1 MYKFSKKQF
10 SMFAILVIA
19 ALALAACQPAA
30 ATQAPTQPPTQVMPT
45 AADTAAPTA
54 NSVPLTGSDVTP
66 SVSVSDQAVTD
77 GAVTI
82 DQVSSPGPGWMVI
95 HADNGGKPGAVI
107 GHTQLQAGENDNVV
121 VQVDASKV
129 TPTLY
134 AMLHADEGVQGAYE
148 FPGPDIPVLLDGQ
161 MVSPAFQVSNA
172 GAVGSASTNDLYGSS
187 TPAAQAGSADQVMVA
202 VGQTDEL
209 GSFLVDGQGLSL
221 YHFLKDEPDKSNC
234 DASCQNRWPPLLTT
248 GAPAASAGVD
258 ASKLGTIPFDGDQK
272 QVTYDHMPLYHWHTD
287 EKPGDTFGQGIGEV
301 WFVVEAGQQAAQPSA
316 VQPDNSSPAAAQQAN
331 LHEEA
336 ELYVSQTADLGTFLV
351 DSQGM
356 TLYFF
361 TRDEPNKSN
370 CDIDC
375 MVKWPPLLTQQA
387 PKADDGV
394 DAGKLSAIAYKDG
407 YQQVTYDGMPLYYWY
422 QDKAPGDT
430 KGHGVGDVW
439 FVVQP

>member
-10 SMFAILVIA
+10 SMFGILVIA

-30 ATQAPTQPPTQVMPT
+30 ATQAPIL
-45 AADTAAPTA
+45 AAPTA
-54 NSVPLTGSDVTP
+54 AGAAAPTSNPVPATGSDVTP

-82 DQVSSPGPGWMVI
+82 AQVNSPGPGWMVI

-107 GHTQLQAGENDNVV
+107 GHTQLQSGENDNVV
-121 VQVDASKV
+121 VQLDEAKV
-129 TPTLY
+129 TPTLH
-134 AMLHADEGVQGAYE
+134 AMLHTDEGSLGTYE
-148 FPGPDIPVLLDGQ
+148 FPGPDAPVFLDGQ
-161 MVSPAFQVSNA
+161 MVSPAFQVSSI
-172 GAVGSASTNDLYGSS
+172 GAVGSASSDDLYGSS
-187 TPAAQAGSADQVMVA
+187 TPAAKASSGSQAAVA
-202 VGQTDEL
+202 IGQTDEL

-234 DASCQNRWPPLLTT
+234 DASCQDRWPPLLTS
-248 GAPAASAGVD
+248 GQPAAGEGVD
-258 ASKLGTIPFDGDQK
+258 ASKLGTIPFDGDQQ
-272 QVTYDHMPLYHWHTD
+272 QVTYDRMPLYHWHTD

-316 VQPDNSSPAAAQQAN
+316 GQPDNTRPAAAQQAN

-336 ELYVSQTADLGTFLV
+336 ELHVSQAAGLGAFLI
-351 DSQGM
+351 DDQGM
-356 TLYFF
+356 TLYRF

-375 MVKWPPLLTQQA
+375 MVKWPPLLSERA

-394 DAGKLSAIAYKDG
+394 DAGKLSTIAYKDG

-422 QDKAPGDT
+422 QDKATGDT
-430 KGHGVGDVW
+430 KGQGVGDVW